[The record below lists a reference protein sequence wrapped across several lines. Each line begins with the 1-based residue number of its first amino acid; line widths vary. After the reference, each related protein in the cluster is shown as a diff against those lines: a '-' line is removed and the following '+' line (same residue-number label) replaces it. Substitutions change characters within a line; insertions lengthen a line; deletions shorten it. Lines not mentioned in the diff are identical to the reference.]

1 MQQLQKAIAGDAEPD
16 LEAAELARCARELL
30 DSVPPVIWSMRRA
43 MRSHRRGLSMPQ
55 FRALVQVHQTSRVCL
70 SDIAANMGAS
80 LPTTSRLISGL
91 VDHGFIDRVGCTE
104 DRRQIILRIT
114 PRGEEVLKS
123 VWDSGTQA
131 LAKTLANLTSAE
143 RRDMLAGLAV
153 IKKKFGAVGVNLF
166 AARGEPAAITGVI
179 ESCDEKQISDQKGI
193 LLEAPPENMP
203 RGE

>member
-1 MQQLQKAIAGDAEPD
+1 MQQLQKAIADDVAPD
-16 LEAAELARCARELL
+16 TEASEVERCARELL

-43 MRSHRRGLSMPQ
+43 MRSHRKGLSMPQ

-114 PRGEEVLKS
+114 PRGEEILKS
-123 VWDSGTQA
+123 AWDSGIQA
-131 LAKTLANLTSAE
+131 MAKTLANLTATE

-153 IKKKFGAVGVNLF
+153 VKKKFGAIGVNMF
-166 AARGEPAAITGVI
+166 APRGEPAPTTVI
-179 ESCDEKQISDQKGI
+179 DSCDEKPLRDEKRI
-193 LLEAPPENMP
+193 LLEAPPENIP
-203 RGE
+203 GGE